1 MIFGVSWHM
10 AAFEAWEA
18 VIFVL
23 CLIHAIRSGIR
34 VRERVALLLAGT
46 IYGLTLETLT
56 IYQLHAYYYGTF
68 LVMVKQVPL
77 AIAVGWGI
85 ILYSA
90 VAFADALPL
99 TPLAW
104 SALVG
109 LLGLNI
115 DLSMDA
121 VAIRVHMWNWLIPF
135 SYSAGKPYDNLP
147 LTAQWFGVPYGNFYS
162 WFIVLASFAGLFRLL
177 KAGNAKTV
185 WGTIGRSAAAYF
197 SSLIILIGLDQFYY
211 VVFAGSKANYGW
223 IMVAL
228 EIALAA
234 AALLTGVRGA
244 KAAPRDIQAIK
255 GFPSFG
261 VPFAFHM
268 YFTFMLLTL
277 AISAAFAAPYP
288 ILLVISGLML
298 LVSFALH
305 IGRHFIAAKPDT
317 KTVNTA
323 TPVEVAA
330 ATE

>member
-1 MIFGVSWHM
+1 MILGVSWHM

-18 VIFVL
+18 VVFVL
-23 CLIHAIRSGIR
+23 CLIHAVRSGPR
-34 VRERVALLLAGT
+34 ARERVALLLAGT

-85 ILYSA
+85 ILYGA
-90 VAFADALPL
+90 VAFADALRL

-104 SALVG
+104 SALIG

-177 KAGNAKTV
+177 KAGDAKTI
-185 WGTIGRSAAAYF
+185 WGTVGRSAGAYF
-197 SSLIILIGLDQFYY
+197 SSLLILIGLDQIYY

-223 IMVAL
+223 TMVAL

-234 AALLTGVRGA
+234 IALLTGLRGA
-244 KAAPRDIQAIK
+244 KAAPRDPQAIK

-261 VPFAFHM
+261 VPFAFHV

-277 AISAAFAAPYP
+277 AISASFAAPYP

-298 LVSFALH
+298 LIGFALH
-305 IGRHFIAAKPDT
+305 IGRHYFAPAQSVQST
-317 KTVNTA
+317 H
-323 TPVEVAA
+323 VAA
-330 ATE
+330 PAEVTAASE